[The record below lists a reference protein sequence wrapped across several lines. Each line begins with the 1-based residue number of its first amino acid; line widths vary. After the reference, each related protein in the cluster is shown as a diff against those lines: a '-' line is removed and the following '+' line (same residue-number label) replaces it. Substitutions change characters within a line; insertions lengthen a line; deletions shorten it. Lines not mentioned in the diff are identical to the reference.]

1 MDLKWIMA
9 VKTIIILSALSFSL
23 SFQPVHADLDDN
35 LNATNVTISNA
46 ESMISQLDALILNYS
61 FLEDDFEITIKQN
74 EAKSKLS
81 TAYAYYQSAID
92 NRDTNPVLAATF
104 NNLAKA
110 DADGADTIA
119 RSTMLLAN
127 AKILSHIAT
136 EEETKTK
143 INSFSTNLDKISKRL
158 DGGNRTLETYN
169 DLVKNLSKKGLDVTF
184 SKEKLE
190 EARILLKRANDL
202 HNSSIEYFNKDL
214 DKAISFSED
223 AIKTLD
229 EFDFEAQSAYHYAM
243 IIQKTRTGKKV
254 DMERL
259 LNESQAEINNA
270 SRKRN
275 TALNAIKTLNDLG
288 AVTTGF
294 EVDIQENSQYLKSA
308 SSLLEKAILR
318 YNIGDY
324 ESSKQFILDALD
336 SLGTFNSRHVEF
348 MDSILGVLDQE
359 MLEKQ
364 NSTKGS
370 IEKAEAEVG
379 KYVNLFSKNHTDFAF
394 SKISGSNVLLNK
406 GRASIQDAKINWV
419 NKRFEDSVSNYTDA
433 YLALESGNQE
443 IDSLNTFINVT
454 NTISLLEKNREVIEN
469 LTGERFSG
477 LDGPDDESIS
487 EFTRIFN
494 LSLFEYDRQNYSLA
508 QEFASDA
515 LEKSD
520 SLIAKANR
528 NITSRKHIIALSV
541 YSLFLIF
548 IIIFI
553 EKFSRRIK

>member
-1 MDLKWIMA
+1 MNQKWITT
-9 VKTIIILSALSFSL
+9 VKIIIILSAPSFAL
-23 SFQPVHADLDDN
+23 SFQPVHADLNDN

-46 ESMISQLDALILNYS
+46 ESMISKLDALILNYS
-61 FLEDDFEITIKQN
+61 FLENDFEITIKQN

-143 INSFSTNLDKISKRL
+143 IDAFSKNLDKILKRL

-190 EARILLKRANDL
+190 EARILLERANDL

-229 EFDFEAQSAYHYAM
+229 EFDLEAQSAYHYAM
-243 IIQKTRTGKKV
+243 IVQKTRTGKKV
-254 DMERL
+254 DIGRL
-259 LNESQAEINNA
+259 LNESQANINNA
-270 SRKRN
+270 SRKQN
-275 TALNAIKTLNDLG
+275 TALNAIKTLNGLG

-308 SSLLEKAILR
+308 SSMEEKAILR

-336 SLGTFNSRHVEF
+336 SLGAFNSRHDEF
-348 MDSILGVLDQE
+348 MYSILGVLDQE
-359 MLEKQ
+359 MLDKQ

-379 KYVNLFSKNHTDFAF
+379 RYVNLFSKNHTDFAF
-394 SKISGSNVLLNK
+394 SKISESNVLLNK
-406 GRASIQDAKINWV
+406 GRASIEDAKINWV
-419 NKRFEDSVSNYTDA
+419 NKRFEDSVSNYTYA
-433 YLALESGNQE
+433 YQVLESSNQE

-454 NTISLLEKNREVIEN
+454 KTISLLEKNRVAIEN

-487 EFTRIFN
+487 EFNRIFN
-494 LSLFEYDRQNYSLA
+494 QSLQEYDRQNYSLA